1 MCLRRAVGF
10 FVCWAGEKITSS
22 CTNERSRTFL
32 PTGWDRRFFSPSAK
46 RALRH
51 SKDAMLGVNLN
62 IQNAMTNNRPP
73 LIPPSGLAH
82 SQGINCS
89 RVHRPAGSVD
99 FIALSNRSSLR
110 TRSSMKISWHSVLL
124 LPLVLLPLVVTDGEN
139 RTVAHG
145 RFLPPKLGGGR
156 KGATVGF

>member
-1 MCLRRAVGF
+1 MIVGP
-10 FVCWAGEKITSS
+10 AKKIPYLVPI
-22 CTNERSRTFL
+22 TNERSRTFL

-51 SKDAMLGVNLN
+51 SKDAMLGVNSN
-62 IQNAMTNNRPP
+62 IQNAMTNNRLP

-82 SQGINCS
+82 SQSINYCR

-99 FIALSNRSSLR
+99 FFALSNRSSLR
-110 TRSSMKISWHSVLL
+110 TRSSMKVSWHSVLL

-139 RTVAHG
+139 PTVAYG